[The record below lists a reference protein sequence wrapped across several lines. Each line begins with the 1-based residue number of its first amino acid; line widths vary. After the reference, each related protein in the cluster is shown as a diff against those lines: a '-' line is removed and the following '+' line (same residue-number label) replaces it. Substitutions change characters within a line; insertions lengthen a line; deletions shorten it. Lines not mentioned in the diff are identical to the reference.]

1 MTMVDIC
8 QLASF
13 VIYFAIINVEA
24 IDEIRC
30 GSVDI
35 RNQPKV
41 AYQPKDSTTPVEG
54 GLKYRNCTV
63 MEGDFSLSMIT
74 SLNVTEDE
82 FPVFENLRE
91 ITGYLLVFQVR

>member
-1 MTMVDIC
+1 MIVVTFVD
-8 QLASF
+8 
-13 VIYFAIINVEA
+13 A

-35 RNQPKV
+35 RNHPRV
-41 AYQPKDSTTPVEG
+41 ANQPKDTTTQIESK
-54 GLKYRNCTV
+54 KYRNCTV